1 MGGGVGR
8 MMAGSSFMSVDYP
21 VSILY
26 HAIKPTPVALPTG
39 QSVIEPVEAPV
50 AVAAPVEAPDV
61 VPGEA
66 RGCLKSR
73 GSPFRN

>member
-1 MGGGVGR
+1 
-8 MMAGSSFMSVDYP
+8 MSVDYP
-21 VSILY
+21 VSVLY
-26 HAIKPTPVALPTG
+26 HAIKPTPVAAHR

-66 RGCLKSR
+66 RA
-73 GSPFRN
+73 RNARPYTR